1 MNGWRE
7 RGEEGRGGGVKREGV
22 RRRGWGARR
31 EEDMVKYYTIGPSNQ

>member
-1 MNGWRE
+1 MDGWRE
-7 RGEEGRGGGVKREGV
+7 RGEEGRGGGVGV